1 MSRGLTDL
9 PEEPEQNKSQSEELD
24 QVIRDIIVGQ
34 NKLHDRL
41 VQLEREMDQMAYT
54 FASKEDDSR
63 PAKKKWSMGL

>member
-9 PEEPEQNKSQSEELD
+9 PPEPEENKSQSEELD

-41 VQLEREMDQMAYT
+41 VQMEREMDQFAYYL
-54 FASKEDDSR
+54 ASKEDSSR
-63 PAKKKWSMGL
+63 PAKKKWSLGL

>member
-9 PEEPEQNKSQSEELD
+9 PPEPEKNQAQSEELD
-24 QVIRDIIVGQ
+24 QVIREIIIGQ

-41 VQLEREMDQMAYT
+41 VQLERDMDQMAYT
-54 FASKEDDSR
+54 FASKEDGSR